1 MSKRYICKNKF
12 HVCYHNLD
20 VYENPRRKNYIN
32 PSCPKHPKFHLF
44 EVPKRSV
51 KMKKFMSFFPLITL
65 GQQGLGLRFVELP
78 NYAISVSLT
87 KEIHKNYTDT
97 LRVTN
102 KQYY

>member
-1 MSKRYICKNKF
+1 
-12 HVCYHNLD
+12 
-20 VYENPRRKNYIN
+20 
-32 PSCPKHPKFHLF
+32 
-44 EVPKRSV
+44 
-51 KMKKFMSFFPLITL
+51 MSFFPLITL

-97 LRVTN
+97 LRVTH

>member
-1 MSKRYICKNKF
+1 
-12 HVCYHNLD
+12 
-20 VYENPRRKNYIN
+20 
-32 PSCPKHPKFHLF
+32 
-44 EVPKRSV
+44 
-51 KMKKFMSFFPLITL
+51 MSFFPLITL

-78 NYAISVSLT
+78 NYTISVSLT